1 MQQPAHEVSPELFW
15 NTVSGYQ
22 QTAALKAAIE
32 LDLFT
37 VIDNGSKTLETIAQA
52 TASAD
57 RGVRILCD
65 ALTVLGFLTKSG
77 KDYNLTQSSAVFLSR
92 NSRMY
97 IGSITNFITSD
108 HLKRGFDTAT
118 EAVRTGG
125 TAVRGDSSV
134 DPEAPMWVTFA
145 RSMAP
150 MMYPHAEAIS
160 QQIGGDRER
169 PLRVLDIA
177 AGHGIFGVTV
187 AKNFPNAEIHAVD
200 WKNVLEVAKE
210 NAANFG
216 VADRY
221 HTIEG
226 SAFDVDFG
234 EGYDI
239 VLLTNFLHHFDVET
253 CVSIL
258 KKIKAAINDDGKLFT
273 LEFVPNDDR
282 VSPPHEAMFS
292 FVMLVGTPAGDA
304 YTFAELRTMCENSGF
319 TRNEHI
325 PLPPTPQHLIV
336 SQR

>member
-1 MQQPAHEVSPELFW
+1 MQQPASDVSPELFW
-15 NTVSGYQ
+15 NTISAYQ

-37 VIDNGSKTLETIAQA
+37 VIDNGNKTAAAIAQA

-65 ALTVLGFLTKSG
+65 ALTVLGFLNKSG
-77 KDYNLTQSSAVFLSR
+77 DEYILTPSSAVFLSR
-92 NSRMY
+92 NSRMC
-97 IGSITNFITSD
+97 IGSIANFITSD

-125 TAVRGDSSV
+125 TAVKGDGSI

-150 MMYPHAEAIS
+150 MMFPPAEAMS
-160 QQIGGDRER
+160 AQIGGDPQR
-169 PLRVLDIA
+169 PLKVLDIA
-177 AGHGIFGVTV
+177 AGHGIFGVTI

-226 SAFDVDFG
+226 SAFEVDLG
-234 EGYDI
+234 DGYDI

-253 CVSIL
+253 CESML
-258 KKIKAAINDDGKLFT
+258 KKLNAAMKDDGKLFT

-282 VSPPHEAMFS
+282 VSPPNEAMFS

-304 YTFAELRTMCENSGF
+304 YTYAELKSMCENSGF
-319 TRNEHI
+319 TRNEHVA
-325 PLPPTPQHLIV
+325 LPPTPQHLIV
-336 SQR
+336 SQK